1 MNKNKYLN
9 NKQEVI
15 NITMNITKEEL
26 EEPKKQEKNNV
37 KYVDLL
43 DEDQPLAGQKF
54 VCLSF
59 LSPEKILKEKE
70 QFYFEHFIKQYDLF
84 KSLEKF
90 TQFLNYLA
98 YKYKLPFEKLQ
109 TELEEFAKE
118 EKDKIFNISLYAEYK
133 TYIDHNEE
141 KLEMLFNKDN
151 NFQTSTRGL
160 KVRGCFPSQEEAEMR
175 CKVLRELDPNHDILV
190 GPVGIWVPWHPEAY
204 KTGRVEYLE
213 SELNEL
219 MNEKQKNEK
228 AAKMEFDKRI
238 KEARKQA
245 IEENIKKAKES
256 GNVLTQTINKDG
268 ELVNVKDIISNEN
281 GLLKQGELA
290 TPDEVRDVLFN
301 TSNVVTEKTDYGYSQ
316 LTSLQKS

>member
-1 MNKNKYLN
+1 MN
-9 NKQEVI
+9 
-15 NITMNITKEEL
+15 TTKED
-26 EEPKKQEKNNV
+26 NV

-43 DEDQPLAGQKF
+43 DEDQALAGQKF

-59 LSPEKILKEKE
+59 LSPEKILKQKE
-70 QFYFEHFIKQYDLF
+70 QFFFEQFIKQYDLF

-90 TQFLNYLA
+90 TQFLNFVS
-98 YKYKLPFEKLQ
+98 YKYKISFEKLQ
-109 TELEEFAKE
+109 SDLEDFAKQE
-118 EKDKIFNISLYAEYK
+118 QENIFNISLYAEYK

-141 KLEMLFNKDN
+141 KLEMLFNQENK
-151 NFQTSTRGL
+151 FQTSTRGS

-175 CKVLRELDPNHDILV
+175 CKILRELDPNHDILV

-204 KTGRVEYLE
+204 KTGKVEYLE

-228 AAKMEFDKRI
+228 AAKTEFDKRI

-301 TSNVVTEKTDYGYSQ
+301 TDNVVTEKTDYGYSQ
-316 LTSLQKS
+316 LTSLKKS

>member
-1 MNKNKYLN
+1 MD
-9 NKQEVI
+9 
-15 NITMNITKEEL
+15 ITKEE
-26 EEPKKQEKNNV
+26 QNV

-43 DEDQPLAGQKF
+43 DEDQSLAGQKF

-59 LSPEKILKEKE
+59 LSPEKILKQKE
-70 QFYFEHFIKQYDLF
+70 QFYFEHFMKQYDLF

-90 TQFLNYLA
+90 TQFLSFVS
-98 YKYKLPFEKLQ
+98 YKYKLPFDKLQ
-109 TELEEFAKE
+109 SDLEEFAKL
-118 EKDKIFNISLYAEYK
+118 EKDNIFNISLDAEYK

-141 KLEMLFNKDN
+141 RLEMLFNKDN
-151 NFQTSTRGL
+151 KFQTSTRGL

-190 GPVGIWVPWHPEAY
+190 GPVGVWLPWHPEAY
-204 KTGRVEYLE
+204 KTGKVEYLE

-228 AAKMEFDKRI
+228 AAKTEFDKRI

-245 IEENIKKAKES
+245 IEENIKKAKET

-281 GLLKQGELA
+281 GLLKQGEMA

-316 LTSLQKS
+316 LTSLQKP

>member
-1 MNKNKYLN
+1 MN
-9 NKQEVI
+9 
-15 NITMNITKEEL
+15 TTKEE
-26 EEPKKQEKNNV
+26 NV
-37 KYVDLL
+37 KYIDLL
-43 DEDQPLAGQKF
+43 DEDQALAGQKF

-59 LSPEKILKEKE
+59 LSPEKILKQKE
-70 QFYFEHFIKQYDLF
+70 EFYFEQFIKQYDLF

-90 TQFLNYLA
+90 TQFLNFVA

-109 TELEEFAKE
+109 SDLEEFAKL
-118 EKDKIFNISLYAEYK
+118 EKDNIFNISLYAEYK
-133 TYIDHNEE
+133 SYLDHNEE
-141 KLEMLFNKDN
+141 KLELLFNQDN
-151 NFQTSTRGL
+151 KFQTSTRGL

-175 CKVLRELDPNHDILV
+175 CKILRELDPNHDILV

-204 KTGRVEYLE
+204 KTGKVEYLE
-213 SELNEL
+213 SELNDL

-245 IEENIKKAKES
+245 IEENIKKAKET

-290 TPDEVRDVLFN
+290 TPEEVRDVLFN
-301 TSNVVTEKTDYGYSQ
+301 TTNVVTEKTDYGYSQ
-316 LTSLQKS
+316 LTSLQNP

>member
-1 MNKNKYLN
+1 MN
-9 NKQEVI
+9 
-15 NITMNITKEEL
+15 TTKEE
-26 EEPKKQEKNNV
+26 NV

-43 DEDQPLAGQKF
+43 DEDQALAGQKF

-59 LSPEKILKEKE
+59 LSPEKILKKKE
-70 QFYFEHFIKQYDLF
+70 QFYFERFIKQYDLF

-90 TQFLNYLA
+90 TQFLNFVA
-98 YKYKLPFEKLQ
+98 YKYKISFEKLQ
-109 TELEEFAKE
+109 SDLEDFAKQE
-118 EKDKIFNISLYAEYK
+118 QDNIFNISLYAEYK

-141 KLEMLFNKDN
+141 KLEMQFNQENK
-151 NFQTSTRGL
+151 FQTSTRGL

-190 GPVGIWVPWHPEAY
+190 GPVGIWVPWDPEAY

-228 AAKMEFDKRI
+228 AAKTEFDKRI

-245 IEENIKKAKES
+245 IEENIKKAKET

-290 TPDEVRDVLFN
+290 TPNEVRDVLFN
-301 TSNVVTEKTDYGYSQ
+301 TDNVVTEKTDYGYSQ
-316 LTSLQKS
+316 LTSFKNP

>member
-1 MNKNKYLN
+1 
-9 NKQEVI
+9 
-15 NITMNITKEEL
+15 MNITKEEQK
-26 EEPKKQEKNNV
+26 ETNV

-43 DEDQPLAGQKF
+43 DEDQALAGQKF

-59 LSPEKILKEKE
+59 LSPEKILKQKE
-70 QFYFEHFIKQYDLF
+70 QFYFEQFIKQYDLF

-90 TQFLNYLA
+90 TQFLNFVA
-98 YKYKLPFEKLQ
+98 YKYKVPFEKLQ
-109 TELEEFAKE
+109 TDLEEFAKL
-118 EKDKIFNISLYAEYK
+118 EKDNIFNISLYAEYK
-133 TYIDHNEE
+133 TYIDHNED
-141 KLEMLFNKDN
+141 KLEMLFNQDN
-151 NFQTSTRGL
+151 KFQTSTRGL

-204 KTGRVEYLE
+204 KTGKVEYLE

-228 AAKMEFDKRI
+228 AAKTEFDKRI

-245 IEENIKKAKES
+245 IEENIKKAKET

-301 TSNVVTEKTDYGYSQ
+301 TTNVVTERTDYGYSQ
-316 LTSLQKS
+316 LTSLQNP

>member
-1 MNKNKYLN
+1 MN
-9 NKQEVI
+9 
-15 NITMNITKEEL
+15 TTKEE
-26 EEPKKQEKNNV
+26 NV

-43 DEDQPLAGQKF
+43 DEDQALAGQKF

-59 LSPEKILKEKE
+59 LSPEKILKQKE
-70 QFYFEHFIKQYDLF
+70 QFYFERFIKQYDLF

-90 TQFLNYLA
+90 TQFLNFVS
-98 YKYKLPFEKLQ
+98 YKYKISFEKLQ
-109 TELEEFAKE
+109 SDLEDFAKQE
-118 EKDKIFNISLYAEYK
+118 QDNIFNISLYAEYK

-141 KLEMLFNKDN
+141 KLELLFNQENK
-151 NFQTSTRGL
+151 FQTSTRGL

-204 KTGRVEYLE
+204 KTGKVEYLE

-228 AAKMEFDKRI
+228 AAKTEFDKRI

-301 TSNVVTEKTDYGYSQ
+301 TDNVVTEKTDYGYSQ
-316 LTSLQKS
+316 LTSFQKP

>member
-1 MNKNKYLN
+1 M
-9 NKQEVI
+9 
-15 NITMNITKEEL
+15 
-26 EEPKKQEKNNV
+26 
-37 KYVDLL
+37 
-43 DEDQPLAGQKF
+43 
-54 VCLSF
+54 
-59 LSPEKILKEKE
+59 
-70 QFYFEHFIKQYDLF
+70 F

-90 TQFLNYLA
+90 TQFLNFVA
-98 YKYKLPFEKLQ
+98 YKYKVPFEKLQ
-109 TELEEFAKE
+109 TDLEEFAKL
-118 EKDKIFNISLYAEYK
+118 EKDNIFNISLYAEYK
-133 TYIDHNEE
+133 TYIDHNED
-141 KLEMLFNKDN
+141 KLEMLFNQDN
-151 NFQTSTRGL
+151 KFQTSTRGL

-204 KTGRVEYLE
+204 KTGKVEYLE

-228 AAKMEFDKRI
+228 AAKTEFDKRI

-245 IEENIKKAKES
+245 IEENIKKAKET

-301 TSNVVTEKTDYGYSQ
+301 TTNVVTERTDYGYSQ
-316 LTSLQKS
+316 LTSLQNP

>member
-1 MNKNKYLN
+1 
-9 NKQEVI
+9 
-15 NITMNITKEEL
+15 MNITKEEQK
-26 EEPKKQEKNNV
+26 ETNV

-43 DEDQPLAGQKF
+43 DEDQALAGQKF

-59 LSPEKILKEKE
+59 LSPEKILKQKE
-70 QFYFEHFIKQYDLF
+70 QFYFEQFIKQYDLF

-90 TQFLNYLA
+90 TQFLNFVA
-98 YKYKLPFEKLQ
+98 YKYKFPFEKLQ
-109 TELEEFAKE
+109 TDLEEFAKL
-118 EKDKIFNISLYAEYK
+118 EKDNIFNISLYAEYK
-133 TYIDHNEE
+133 TYIDHNED
-141 KLEMLFNKDN
+141 KLEMLFNQDN
-151 NFQTSTRGL
+151 KFQTSTRGL

-204 KTGRVEYLE
+204 KTGKVEYLE
-213 SELNEL
+213 NELNEL

-245 IEENIKKAKES
+245 IEDNIKKAKES

-268 ELVNVKDIISNEN
+268 ELVNVKDIITNEN

-290 TPDEVRDVLFN
+290 TPEEVRDVLFN
-301 TSNVVTEKTDYGYSQ
+301 TKDVVTEKTDYGYSQ
-316 LTSLQKS
+316 LTSLKHNET

>member
-1 MNKNKYLN
+1 MD
-9 NKQEVI
+9 
-15 NITMNITKEEL
+15 ITKEE
-26 EEPKKQEKNNV
+26 QNV

-43 DEDQPLAGQKF
+43 DEDQSLAGQKF

-59 LSPEKILKEKE
+59 LSPEKILKQKE
-70 QFYFEHFIKQYDLF
+70 QFYFEQFMKQYDLF

-90 TQFLNYLA
+90 TQFLSFVS
-98 YKYKLPFEKLQ
+98 YKYKLPFDKLQ
-109 TELEEFAKE
+109 SDLEEFAKL
-118 EKDKIFNISLYAEYK
+118 EKDNIFNISLDAEYN

-141 KLEMLFNKDN
+141 RLEQLFNKDN
-151 NFQTSTRGL
+151 KFQTSTRGL

-190 GPVGIWVPWHPEAY
+190 GPVGVWLPWHPEAY
-204 KTGRVEYLE
+204 KTGKVEYLE

-228 AAKMEFDKRI
+228 AAKTEFDKRI

-245 IEENIKKAKES
+245 IEENIKKAKET

-316 LTSLQKS
+316 LTSLQNP

>member
-90 TQFLNYLA
+90 TQFLNYIA
-98 YKYKLPFEKLQ
+98 YKYNLPFEKLQ
-109 TELEEFAKE
+109 TEL
-118 EKDKIFNISLYAEYK
+118 
-133 TYIDHNEE
+133 
-141 KLEMLFNKDN
+141 
-151 NFQTSTRGL
+151 
-160 KVRGCFPSQEEAEMR
+160 
-175 CKVLRELDPNHDILV
+175 
-190 GPVGIWVPWHPEAY
+190 
-204 KTGRVEYLE
+204 
-213 SELNEL
+213 
-219 MNEKQKNEK
+219 
-228 AAKMEFDKRI
+228 
-238 KEARKQA
+238 
-245 IEENIKKAKES
+245 
-256 GNVLTQTINKDG
+256 
-268 ELVNVKDIISNEN
+268 
-281 GLLKQGELA
+281 
-290 TPDEVRDVLFN
+290 
-301 TSNVVTEKTDYGYSQ
+301 
-316 LTSLQKS
+316 